1 MKKTIGQ
8 SIIKIMSIMF
18 SMFFVVILFNTILFN
33 RMITIDFNIPLMIIG
48 TIVIYFVLFGLYYIY
63 NKKNW
68 RFLEHIPKKSEILCI
83 LLIFFIVQYII
94 AKLSYAYIGWD
105 CGEVISGA
113 FSLLQGQK
121 FNTMYY
127 TQYPNNVGMLLLM
140 KYVFVIAKQLTDM
153 TVISNAFFA
162 AIIFNIMVIDIAAL
176 FTFLIIKK
184 VLGTKKAY
192 FSLIFILPLIV
203 FLPYI
208 VIPYTD
214 TLTMAFPIMTLYMYL
229 TIKELP
235 KNSIKKYLL
244 IFLLGMAIVFGI
256 NLKPTV
262 IIMPIA
268 ICIIEFL
275 NINKETLKSFKEK
288 IFKKIF
294 YAILIVLI
302 FSLGCGTTY
311 FEHNK
316 LKDKNLGKYIS
327 KEDSELY
334 SIPFTHFLMMGM
346 QTRPNDTKEAGK
358 NQILYGAFSGDDVIN
373 TTSIDGYKQKQEYNI
388 KIVKER
394 LKEFGAYGYFVFLY
408 NKANWILSDGTF
420 FYGHWIVNDYYNKTD
435 FARNIQK
442 FINVENDMYINI
454 TSNVL
459 QIAWILITLGLVLS
473 YDKNEND
480 DSNKYVD
487 IGKLAIIGIVLFIL
501 LFEGRSRY
509 LINHLPIFIFV
520 GTYGITSSFSKFEK
534 NIKKLVLTLKN
545 K

>member
-1 MKKTIGQ
+1 MKKTVGQ
-8 SIIKIMSIMF
+8 RMIKIMSTIF
-18 SMFFVVILFNTILFN
+18 SIFFVVILFNTIFFN

-48 TIVIYFVLFGLYYIY
+48 TVVIYLALFGLYYLY
-63 NKKNW
+63 NKRNW
-68 RFLEHIPKKSEILCI
+68 KFLEHKPKKTEILST
-83 LLIFFIVQYII
+83 LLIIFIVQYII

-105 CGEVISGA
+105 CGEVIKSA
-113 FSLLQGQK
+113 FTLLQGEK
-121 FNTMYY
+121 CNIMYY

-162 AIIFNIMVIDIAAL
+162 AIIFNIIVIDLAAL
-176 FTFLIIKK
+176 FTFLTIKK

-203 FLPYI
+203 FSPYI

-214 TLTMAFPIMTLYMYL
+214 TLTMTFPIMTLYMYL

-235 KNSIKKYLL
+235 KNSIKKHLL
-244 IFLLGMAIVFGI
+244 IFLLGMAIVSGI

-268 ICIIEFL
+268 IFIIEIL
-275 NINKETLKSFKEK
+275 NINKETIKAFKEN
-288 IFKKIF
+288 ILNKIF
-294 YAILIVLI
+294 YIVIALLI
-302 FSLGCGTTY
+302 FSLGCGTIY
-311 FEHNK
+311 FEYSK
-316 LKDKNLGKYIS
+316 LKDKNLGEYIS
-327 KEDSELY
+327 KESSELY

-358 NQILYGAFSGDDVIN
+358 NQTLYGAFSGDDVTN
-373 TTSIDGYKQKQEYNI
+373 TTSIDGYKEKQKYNI
-388 KIVKER
+388 EVVKER
-394 LKEFGAYGYFVFLY
+394 LSNFGFWGYLSFLY

-420 FYGHWIVNDYYNKTD
+420 FYGHEGSWIVGDYYNNTD
-435 FARNIQK
+435 LARVLQK
-442 FINVENDMYINI
+442 FINVESAMYIKVTANI
-454 TSNVL
+454 L
-459 QIAWILITLGLVLS
+459 QISWILITLGLVFS
-473 YDKNEND
+473 YSKSSDK
-480 DSNKYVD
+480 YID

-509 LINHLPIFIFV
+509 LLNHLPIFIFI
-520 GTYGITSSFSKFEK
+520 GTYGLTNSFNKLTGIFEK
-534 NIKKLVLTLKN
+534 FVLTLKH